1 MCLSLYLLN
10 AGLSC
15 ENQKPNRIHSL
26 TGVKGSRKEVSRP
39 LRATTE
45 LVVCVEF
52 EWRTVGCVGECVVAF
67 IVDFRVRY
75 VVLLYGLCS
84 KLIGTTFLPAA
95 I

>member
-52 EWRTVGCVGECVVAF
+52 EWRTVGCGGECGGVHRGF
-67 IVDFRVRY
+67 PCEIRT
-75 VVLLYGLCS
+75 VLYC
-84 KLIGTTFLPAA
+84 TM
-95 I
+95 